1 MEIIQF
7 TFNPFQENTFLLHDG
22 TVGVIFDPGCYQRN
36 EEDQLFKKVEELS
49 ITIEAVLLTH
59 AHIDHVL
66 GLQAVCKKYG
76 IGYHIHSAEIETLLA
91 VKNYAHVYGFP
102 LYSESDAEQ
111 ILISDGYK
119 ISFGTMSFEVKFTP
133 GHSIGHVVYY
143 MSEESLVING
153 DVLFQGS
160 FGRVDL
166 PGGDLETLKKSIF
179 EVLFAL
185 PDETRVLS
193 GHGPATQ
200 IGIEKVHNYIHQF

>member
-7 TFNPFQENTFLLHDG
+7 TFNPFQENTFLLHDRK
-22 TVGVIFDPGCYQRN
+22 VGVIFDPGCYERN
-36 EEDQLFKKVEELS
+36 EEEQLFQKVEELGIS
-49 ITIEAVLLTH
+49 IVAILLTH

-76 IGYHIHSAEIETLLA
+76 IGFHIHSVEIETLHA

-102 LYSESDAEQ
+102 MYSETDAEH
-111 ILISDGYK
+111 ITVADGEK
-119 ISFGTMSFEVKFTP
+119 LRFGSMEFDVKFTP
-133 GHSIGHVVYY
+133 GHSIGHVVYH
-143 MSEESLVING
+143 MPEHALLING

-166 PGGDLETLKKSIF
+166 PGGNLDTLKKSIF
-179 EVLFAL
+179 DVLFKL
-185 PDETRVLS
+185 PDETRVLC